1 MLHQQHQTA
10 GTQVLPTSL
19 LSAAAVAEALTILPV
34 QMVDQLVV
42 VPPTARKLLKVQLLQ
57 RLRRKE
63 IMAVGKTRVAS
74 VVAAVAAQVPQEQ
87 MVVRTLVAMVVQGK
101 QTTSRELMSR
111 TPVVAVA
118 VAIATPPELVELVV
132 AETEAVEEMK
142 LQRKASTD

>member
-87 MVVRTLVAMVVQGK
+87 MVVRTLVAMVAQGK

>member
-19 LSAAAVAEALTILPV
+19 LSAAAAAEALTILPV

-74 VVAAVAAQVPQEQ
+74 VVAVVAAQVLQEQ
-87 MVVRTLVAMVVQGK
+87 MVVRTLVAMVAQDK
-101 QTTSRELMSR
+101 QTTSLELMSR
-111 TPVVAVA
+111 TPVVVVA
-118 VAIATPPELVELVV
+118 VAIATPPELVAMV
-132 AETEAVEEMK
+132 AAEMEAVEETK
-142 LQRKASTD
+142 SQRKASTD

>member
-57 RLRRKE
+57 RLLRKE
-63 IMAVGKTRVAS
+63 TMAVGKIRVAS
-74 VVAAVAAQVPQEQ
+74 VVAVVAAQVLQEQ
-87 MVVRTLVAMVVQGK
+87 MVVRALVAMVAQGK

-118 VAIATPPELVELVV
+118 VAIATPPELVAMV
-132 AETEAVEEMK
+132 AAEMEAVEETK
-142 LQRKASTD
+142 SQRKASTD

>member
-87 MVVRTLVAMVVQGK
+87 MVVRTLVAMVAQGK
-101 QTTSRELMSR
+101 QTTSLDLMSR